1 MNIVL
6 LHGIFD
12 TARIFKRLVAVLES
26 EGHTCHAPSMKPAD
40 ARHGIHDLACY
51 VERYISEH
59 IQHGESFAMI
69 GFSMG
74 GIVARQYMQELG
86 GVSRVPI
93 FFSLACPHQG
103 SLSSY
108 LYFGQGARDLRPASA
123 LLSALSA
130 TESCLDGMPIHNYW
144 TSLDLVIIPAKN
156 CQWTRADSEMD
167 AGALL
172 HRWMPG
178 NPRVQQDIVRRL
190 SELES
195 TMHTCANEA

>member
-12 TARIFKRLVAVLES
+12 TARIFKRLVAILES

-40 ARHGIHDLACY
+40 AKHGIHDLACS
-51 VERYISEH
+51 VERYTSEH
-59 IQHGESFAMI
+59 IPHGESFAMI

-74 GIVARQYMQELG
+74 GIVARQYMQVLD

-103 SLSSY
+103 TFSSY
-108 LYFGQGARDLRPASA
+108 LYFGQGARDLRPASM
-123 LLSALSA
+123 LLSSLKA
-130 TESCLDGMPIHNYW
+130 TESCLDDMMIHNYW
-144 TSLDLVIIPAKN
+144 TSLDLIVISAKN

-172 HRWMPG
+172 HRWIPR
-178 NPRVQQDIVRRL
+178 NPKVSQDIVRRL
-190 SELES
+190 NELES
-195 TMHTCANEA
+195 TLHTCTNEA